1 MFTKTYSSLNE
12 NQLIQL
18 YLNGDSHAF
27 SFLVN
32 RHKTRIF
39 TSIFMLVKDEY
50 LAEDIFQDVFIRVIE
65 SLKRGAYIENGKFL
79 SWTIRIA
86 HNMCMD
92 HFRKVKRTPTIK
104 TSDDTDFFEVNNF
117 SEPAMDVKI
126 IQAERNDSLKKALD
140 KLPHDQ
146 REIIILRHFANLSFR
161 EIAELSNISINTALG
176 RMRYALMN
184 IRKILP
190 EAQLAI

>member
-1 MFTKTYSSLNE
+1 MYTKTYSSQNE
-12 NQLIQL
+12 NELIQL
-18 YLNGDSHAF
+18 YLNGDSRAF
-27 SFLVN
+27 SFLVS
-32 RHKTRIF
+32 RHKTKIF
-39 TSIFMLVKDEY
+39 TSIYMLVKDEY
-50 LAEDIFQDVFIRVIE
+50 LAEDIFQDVFIRIIE

-79 SWTIRIA
+79 SWAIRIA

-92 HFRKVKRTPTIK
+92 HFRRVKRTPTIK

-117 SEPAMDVKI
+117 AEPATDVKI
-126 IQAERNDSLKKALD
+126 MQNERNESLKKAID
-140 KLPHDQ
+140 KLPQDQ
-146 REIIILRHFANLSFR
+146 REMIILRHFANLSFR

>member
-1 MFTKTYSSLNE
+1 MKTYNSQNE

-27 SFLVN
+27 SYLVN

-39 TSIFMLVKDEY
+39 TSIYMLVKDEY

-104 TSDDTDFFEVNNF
+104 TSDGNDFFEVNNF
-117 SEPAMDVKI
+117 AEPAADVKMMQI
-126 IQAERNDSLKKALD
+126 ETNDTIKKAID
-140 KLPHDQ
+140 KLPQDQ
-146 REIIILRHFANLSFR
+146 KEMIILRHFANLSFR
-161 EIAELSNISINTALG
+161 EIADLSNISINTALG
-176 RMRYALMN
+176 RMRYALIN

-190 EAQLAI
+190 EAQLAS

>member
-1 MFTKTYSSLNE
+1 MKTYNSQNE
-12 NQLIQL
+12 QQLIEL

-32 RHKTRIF
+32 RNKTKIF
-39 TSIFMLVKDEY
+39 TSIYVLVKDEY
-50 LAEDIFQDVFIRVIE
+50 LAEDIFQDVFIRIIE

-79 SWTIRIA
+79 SWAIRIA

-104 TSDDTDFFEVNNF
+104 TSDDNDFFEVNSF
-117 SEPAMDVKI
+117 AEPAADVKMMQI
-126 IQAERNDSLKKALD
+126 ETNDTIKKALD
-140 KLPHDQ
+140 KLPQDQ
-146 REIIILRHFANLSFR
+146 REMIILRHFANLSFR
-161 EIAELSNISINTALG
+161 EIAALSNISINTALG
-176 RMRYALMN
+176 RMRYALIN

-190 EAQLAI
+190 EVQLAS

>member
-1 MFTKTYSSLNE
+1 MYNKTYSSQNE
-12 NQLIQL
+12 NELIQL

-32 RHKTRIF
+32 RHKTKIF
-39 TSIFMLVKDEY
+39 TSIYMLVKDEY
-50 LAEDIFQDVFIRVIE
+50 LAEDIFQDVFIRIIE

-79 SWTIRIA
+79 SWAIRIA

-92 HFRKVKRTPTIK
+92 HFRRVKRKPTIK

-117 SEPAMDVKI
+117 AEPATDVKI
-126 IQAERNDSLKKALD
+126 MQAERNESLKKAID
-140 KLPHDQ
+140 KLPQDQ
-146 REIIILRHFANLSFR
+146 REMIILRHFANLSFR